1 MNEPM
6 PQSTLGV
13 QLYTVRALLDADP
26 SRTLRALAEIGYR
39 DIELLEHHLD
49 VIVPLARDA
58 GLTPVS
64 VHVEALSADGDIE
77 RRFDAIR
84 AHGLTHVALAWLLP
98 HERGV
103 DLAFWQ
109 RFAAWMNVVGERAA
123 RAGLTFA
130 YHNHAFEFR
139 GIDDGARSAFDVL
152 VEMFDPR
159 FVGFELDVFWA
170 SMAGV
175 DPASLLER
183 LSGRVP
189 LLHLKDRDPR
199 VSGEMDEQKVPHS
212 AFVEAGSGALNI
224 PGILD
229 AAAASGVRHVF
240 VEQDYTPGN
249 PLDSLRQSFQYVSAL
264 RQPAERD
271 VSGK

>member
-1 MNEPM
+1 MMN
-6 PQSTLGV
+6 STLGV
-13 QLYTVRALLDADP
+13 QLYTVRTLLDADP
-26 SRTLRALAEIGYR
+26 GRTLRALVDIAYR
-39 DIELLEHHLD
+39 DLELLEHHLD
-49 VIVPLARDA
+49 AIVPLARDV

-64 VHVEALSADGDIE
+64 VHVEALSADGDID

-84 AHGLTHVALAWLLP
+84 AHDLTHVVLAWLLP
-98 HERGV
+98 HEREAG
-103 DLAFWQ
+103 LAFWQ
-109 RFAAWMNVVGERAA
+109 RFAAWMNVVGERAV

-139 GIDDGARSAFDVL
+139 EVDGSRSAFDVL

-175 DPASLLER
+175 DPVTLLKR

-199 VSGEMDEQKVPHS
+199 VLGEMDELKVPHS
-212 AFVEAGSGALNI
+212 AFVEVGSGALDI

-229 AAAASGVRHVF
+229 AATKSGVRHVF

-249 PLDSLRQSFQYVSAL
+249 PLDSLRQSHQFVASL
-264 RQPAERD
+264 R
-271 VSGK
+271 